1 MRFINSFEYEL
12 KGESDGDF
20 GSGFSIVDLSGL
32 SDKQLDELMKSDFK
46 PL

>member
-1 MRFINSFEYEL
+1 MRFIDDFEYEL

-32 SDKQLDELMKSDFK
+32 TNKQLDELMKSDYK